1 MDGNLTVDIHSIR
14 HRTNCSKFSIYY
26 LHMAMQSSLNG
37 KDSVQWRVLN
47 RTLSKE
53 SNSQKGGEGPSP
65 GREIKHT
72 LVGALNFIQFALSV

>member
-1 MDGNLTVDIHSIR
+1 MFKVLHILYIH
-14 HRTNCSKFSIYY
+14 
-26 LHMAMQSSLNG
+26 MVMQPSFNG
-37 KDSVQWRVLN
+37 KESMQWRVLN

-65 GREIKHT
+65 GKGTKHT